1 MVIILLAIK
10 KGIHMKKTNIG
21 MVFGFLFILTFFSAT
36 PVFAE
41 EEQVVA
47 DADTYIIENYP
58 SANYGF
64 AQFLNVVA
72 SDYIAQADAYFHFNI
87 TNKPEN
93 WNKAEIRISGQSSPV
108 PYYISVYLIT
118 AVWDEYTLT
127 WNNRPSVGAHIVD
140 ITIPPL
146 SIQFDVSNY
155 VQGNGISVCLK
166 ARDAAQLGIL
176 VLYSREWSSSP
187 PVLIWTYTP
196 NSTDTINGYKIALIL
211 LGVIGSVLIINRR
224 KVIKK

>member
-1 MVIILLAIK
+1 
-10 KGIHMKKTNIG
+10 MKKTNLS

-36 PVFAE
+36 PVTAE
-41 EEQVVA
+41 EEQVVT
-47 DADTYIIENYP
+47 DADTYIFENNP
-58 SANYGF
+58 STNYGF
-64 AQFLNVVA
+64 VQFLNVVA
-72 SDYIAQADAYFHFNI
+72 SDYIAQADAYFHFNT

-108 PYYISVYLIT
+108 PFYVSVYLIT

-146 SIQFDVSNY
+146 SIQFEVSNH

-166 ARDAAQLGIL
+166 ARDTTQLGNL
-176 VLYSREWSSSP
+176 LLHSREWSSSQ

-196 NSTDTINGYKIALIL
+196 NNTGTINGYIIALIL
-211 LGVIGSVLIINRR
+211 LGVIGSVLVVNRR
-224 KVIKK
+224 KSIKK